1 MGEEKGRKDFVTAAA
16 NYKHARHRISEL
28 KSKPVHRAGDDQEQ
42 LNLENSVHLVDSTLD
57 VIESGY
63 GRQARLLICALYVD
77 HKTQEETARTLHLTS
92 RQVRYRA
99 KKIMRETFDSDQQ
112 SGKYRMGLA
121 YLPFPASEITAAG
134 QN

>member
-1 MGEEKGRKDFVTAAA
+1 MGEEKGKKDFVTAAA

-42 LNLENSVHLVDSTLD
+42 LNLENCVHLVDSTLD

-77 HKTQEETARTLHLTS
+77 HKTQEETARALHLTS

-99 KKIMRETFDSDQQ
+99 KRILDETLGDKLQ
-112 SGKYRMGLA
+112 SKGCRMEMV
-121 YLPFPASEITAAG
+121 YLSSQASEMTAVG